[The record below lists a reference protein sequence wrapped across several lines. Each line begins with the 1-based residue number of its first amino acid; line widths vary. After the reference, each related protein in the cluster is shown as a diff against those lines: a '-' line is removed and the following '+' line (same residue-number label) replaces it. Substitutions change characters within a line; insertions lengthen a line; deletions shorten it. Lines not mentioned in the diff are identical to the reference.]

1 MKVLKQI
8 WKFLRTLIRILTGVE
23 AAVNCKGCKCPDE
36 KSGTER
42 GKPHTP
48 GHDQPADS
56 WQRRKHTEK
65 KTTNHF
71 NTHNT
76 TGAI

>member
-23 AAVNCKGCKCPDE
+23 AAVNGKGCKCPDE

-56 WQRRKHTEK
+56 
-65 KTTNHF
+65 
-71 NTHNT
+71 
-76 TGAI
+76 